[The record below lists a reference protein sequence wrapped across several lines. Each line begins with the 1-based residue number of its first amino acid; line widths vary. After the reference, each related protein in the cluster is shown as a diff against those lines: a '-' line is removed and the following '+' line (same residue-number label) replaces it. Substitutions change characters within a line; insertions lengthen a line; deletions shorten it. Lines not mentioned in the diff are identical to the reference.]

1 MFHKYMQYIINDSG
15 HESDIIEKKHKIV
28 HPLKLK
34 QSLNRMGLTLTKC
47 ICDSCQF
54 EKNKGL
60 HIEHSNVKR
69 FSELLYTT

>member
-1 MFHKYMQYIINDSG
+1 
-15 HESDIIEKKHKIV
+15 
-28 HPLKLK
+28 
-34 QSLNRMGLTLTKC
+34 MGLTLTKC